1 MSISKRLYQTVIEYI
16 NKEIKSGNLTN
27 GDSIPSESQLSK
39 LLGVS
44 VGTVRKAVD
53 KLENTNVLYRQHGK
67 GTFVSDYGF
76 DNRLLNKLTKKVQKK
91 FSRIL
96 LPESSDERILR
107 AAINISR
114 KKIAQIIL
122 LGDKANTSQQI
133 ASLNEGLDGE
143 LKHLDNKDIKLNNI
157 YAEILYRKR
166 KHKGMSLDD
175 AKELLN
181 DDTVFAMLAL
191 ENGDV
196 DGVVTG
202 AITPSQTVLSN
213 ALKIIGV
220 ADNSKLVSSFFL
232 MIFDAKHQNYG
243 SEMIFSDCA
252 MNIDPSSDDL
262 AEIAK
267 SAYKS
272 AKNYLDIEP
281 KIAMLSFSTNKNT
294 KHTQV
299 EKISIAASTLRNIL
313 PEVDIIGNV
322 QLDAALDSA
331 VLKTKSPQANFIPPA
346 NVLIFPN
353 LNAANIG
360 YKLVQRFAGAQAIGP
375 ILQGLA
381 KPVNDLSR
389 GCTVEEIVSTVVITA
404 NQCDL

>member
-1 MSISKRLYQTVIEYI
+1 MSKKLYQTVIEYI
-16 NKEIKSGNLTN
+16 NQEINNGNLTN
-27 GDSIPSESQLSK
+27 GDLIPSESQLSK

-44 VGTVRKAVD
+44 IGTIRKAVD
-53 KLENTNVLYRQHGK
+53 KLENINVLYRQHGK
-67 GTFVSDYGF
+67 GTFISNYGF
-76 DNRLLNKLTKKVQKK
+76 DNRLLNKLTKKAQNK
-91 FSRIL
+91 FTRIL
-96 LPESSDERILR
+96 LPESNDERVLQ
-107 AAINISR
+107 AAINVSK

-122 LGDKANTSQQI
+122 LGDKTKTTQQLDKLNI
-133 ASLNEGLDGE
+133 APNVGL
-143 LKHLDNKDIKLNNI
+143 KYLDPKDKQLNNI
-157 YAEILYRKR
+157 YAEILYKKR
-166 KHKGMSLDD
+166 KHKGMSLVD
-175 AKELLN
+175 AKVMLD

-213 ALKIIGV
+213 ALRIIGV

-232 MIFDAKHQNYG
+232 MLFDAKHRIYG
-243 SEMIFSDCA
+243 GEMIFSDCA
-252 MNIDPSSDDL
+252 MNVSPDADEL
-262 AEIAK
+262 AGIAK

-272 AKNYLDIEP
+272 ANNYFDVKP
-281 KIAMLSFSTNKNT
+281 KIAMLSFSTNKVT

-299 EKISIAASTLRNIL
+299 EKVSTATSILRKML

-322 QLDAALDSA
+322 QLDAALDSN

-346 NVLIFPN
+346 NILIFPN
-353 LNAANIG
+353 LDSANIG
-360 YKLVQRFAGAQAIGP
+360 YMLVQRFSGAQAIGP

-389 GCTVEEIVSTVVITA
+389 GCTVEEIVNTVVITA

>member
-1 MSISKRLYQTVIEYI
+1 MSKKLYQTVIEYI
-16 NKEIKSGNLTN
+16 NQEINNGNLTN
-27 GDSIPSESQLSK
+27 GDLIPSESQLSK

-44 VGTVRKAVD
+44 IGTIRKAVD
-53 KLENTNVLYRQHGK
+53 KLENINVLYRQHGK
-67 GTFVSDYGF
+67 GTFISNYGF
-76 DNRLLNKLTKKVQKK
+76 DNRLLNKLTKKAQNK
-91 FSRIL
+91 FTRIL
-96 LPESSDERILR
+96 LPESNDERVLQ
-107 AAINISR
+107 AAINVSK

-122 LGDKANTSQQI
+122 LGDKAKTTQQLDKLNI
-133 ASLNEGLDGE
+133 APNVGL
-143 LKHLDNKDIKLNNI
+143 KYLDPKDKQLNNI
-157 YAEILYRKR
+157 YAEILYKKR
-166 KHKGMSLDD
+166 KHKGMSLVD
-175 AKELLN
+175 AKVMLEG
-181 DDTVFAMLAL
+181 DTVFAMLAL

-213 ALKIIGV
+213 ALRIIGV

-232 MIFDAKHQNYG
+232 MLFDAKHRIYG
-243 SEMIFSDCA
+243 GEMIFSDCA
-252 MNIDPSSDDL
+252 MNVNPDADEL

-272 AKNYLDIEP
+272 ANNYFDVKP

-294 KHTQV
+294 KHAQV
-299 EKISIAASTLRNIL
+299 EKISTATSTLRKML

-353 LNAANIG
+353 LDSANIG
-360 YKLVQRFAGAQAIGP
+360 YKLVQRFASAQAIGP

-389 GCTVEEIVSTVVITA
+389 GCTVEEIVNTVVITA

>member
-1 MSISKRLYQTVIEYI
+1 MSKKLYQKVIEYI
-16 NKEIKSGNLTN
+16 NQEINNGNLTN
-27 GDSIPSESQLSK
+27 GDLIPSESQLSK

-44 VGTVRKAVD
+44 IGTIRKAVD
-53 KLENTNVLYRQHGK
+53 KLENINVLYRQHGK
-67 GTFVSDYGF
+67 GTFISNYGF
-76 DNRLLNKLTKKVQKK
+76 DNRLLNKLTKKAQNK
-91 FSRIL
+91 FTRIL
-96 LPESSDERILR
+96 LPESNDERVLQ
-107 AAINISR
+107 AAINISK

-122 LGDKANTSQQI
+122 LGDKTKTTQQLDKLNI
-133 ASLNEGLDGE
+133 APNVGFKYLDP
-143 LKHLDNKDIKLNNI
+143 KDKQLNNI
-157 YAEILYRKR
+157 YAEILYKKR
-166 KHKGMSLDD
+166 KHKGMSLVD
-175 AKELLN
+175 AKVMLD

-213 ALKIIGV
+213 ALRIIGV

-232 MIFDAKHQNYG
+232 MLFDAKHRIYG
-243 SEMIFSDCA
+243 GEMIFSDCA
-252 MNIDPSSDDL
+252 MNVSPDADEL
-262 AEIAK
+262 AGIAK

-272 AKNYLDIEP
+272 ANNYFDVKP
-281 KIAMLSFSTNKNT
+281 KIAMLSFSTNKVT

-299 EKISIAASTLRNIL
+299 EKVSTATSILRKML

-322 QLDAALDSA
+322 QLDAALDSN

-346 NVLIFPN
+346 NILIFPN
-353 LNAANIG
+353 LDSANIG
-360 YKLVQRFAGAQAIGP
+360 YKLVQRFSGAQAIGP

-389 GCTVEEIVSTVVITA
+389 GCTVEEIFNTVVITA

>member
-1 MSISKRLYQTVIEYI
+1 MSKKLYQKVIEYI
-16 NKEIKSGNLTN
+16 NQEINNGNLTN
-27 GDSIPSESQLSK
+27 GDLIPSESQLSK

-44 VGTVRKAVD
+44 IGTIRKAVD
-53 KLENTNVLYRQHGK
+53 KLENINVLYRQHGK
-67 GTFVSDYGF
+67 GTFISNYGF
-76 DNRLLNKLTKKVQKK
+76 DNRLLNKLTKKAQNK
-91 FSRIL
+91 FTRIL
-96 LPESSDERILR
+96 LPESNDERVLQ
-107 AAINISR
+107 AAINVSK

-122 LGDKANTSQQI
+122 LGDKTKTTQQLDKLNI
-133 ASLNEGLDGE
+133 APNVGL
-143 LKHLDNKDIKLNNI
+143 KYLDPKDKQLNNI
-157 YAEILYRKR
+157 YAEILYKKR
-166 KHKGMSLDD
+166 KHKGMSLVD
-175 AKELLN
+175 AKVMLD

-213 ALKIIGV
+213 ALRIIGV

-232 MIFDAKHQNYG
+232 MLFDAKHRIYG
-243 SEMIFSDCA
+243 GEMIFSDCA
-252 MNIDPSSDDL
+252 MNVSPDADEL
-262 AEIAK
+262 AGIAK

-272 AKNYLDIEP
+272 ANNYFDVKP
-281 KIAMLSFSTNKNT
+281 KIAMLSFSTNKVT

-299 EKISIAASTLRNIL
+299 EKVSTATSILRKML

-322 QLDAALDSA
+322 QLDAALDSN

-346 NVLIFPN
+346 NILIFPN
-353 LNAANIG
+353 LDSANIG
-360 YKLVQRFAGAQAIGP
+360 YKLVQRFSGAQAIGP

-389 GCTVEEIVSTVVITA
+389 GCTVEEIVNTVVITA